1 MEFTLALEFTF
12 SSQQNVFLSPMMLD
26 WARYWRTSPNY
37 KNKSVIEYINRMNT
51 QTEFTSY
58 YENAIKFYDFSEKH
72 EDWVN
77 QINRKNMGD
86 ILDYYKRVKQWYN
99 SVI

>member
-1 MEFTLALEFTF
+1 MQILKRLCY
-12 SSQQNVFLSPMMLD
+12 FLVSAELLLLID
-26 WARYWRTSPNY
+26 WSWLFL
-37 KNKSVIEYINRMNT
+37 KNE
-51 QTEFTSY
+51 
-58 YENAIKFYDFSEKH
+58 IKKGAVLIYDFSEKH